1 MFGSIGGPELIV
13 IFVVALLIFG
23 PRKLPELGRM
33 IGRGLGEFR
42 RAATDLRTT
51 LDTEV
56 SRMEKPKR
64 SDEKPPG
71 PTEEKAEEKGGP
83 PAAPDAG
90 TGKES
95 Q

>member
-56 SRMEKPKR
+56 SRLEKPTR
-64 SDEKPPG
+64 PDAAPPE
-71 PTEEKAEEKGGP
+71 PTGEKGGT

-95 Q
+95 R